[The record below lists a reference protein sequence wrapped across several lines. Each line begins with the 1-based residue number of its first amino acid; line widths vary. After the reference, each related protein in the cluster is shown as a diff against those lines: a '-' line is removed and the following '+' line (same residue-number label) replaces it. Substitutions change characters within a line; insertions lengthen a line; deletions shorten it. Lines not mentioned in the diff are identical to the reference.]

1 MGEQLLSRIKEI
13 VHEGNV
19 RRILIK
25 HEGNTIL
32 EIPLTFGIAG
42 VLLAPVWAAIGVLGA
57 LLAQCSIEVVRSE
70 SPVEAAKAKVE
81 EVSSEIPDIPVH
93 ECNHRGDI
101 KAYHAVAAP
110 KGARHCPYGLAC
122 VPHALHVTCLRT
134 SYLQS
139 GRDPPISTMA
149 KGVGACY

>member
-1 MGEQLLSRIKEI
+1 MTQTDPNAENIEQKPGYNIEELQVMGEQLLTRIKEL

-19 RRILIK
+19 RRIIIK

-70 SPVEAAKAKVE
+70 PPTEGIKVE
-81 EVSSEIPDIPVH
+81 EVTPETPD
-93 ECNHRGDI
+93 
-101 KAYHAVAAP
+101 
-110 KGARHCPYGLAC
+110 
-122 VPHALHVTCLRT
+122 T
-134 SYLQS
+134 
-139 GRDPPISTMA
+139 PIS
-149 KGVGACY
+149 